1 MSDIAD
7 QLRRSSADRERML
20 ANRAFI
26 VLGLIPLALSCLFVP
41 AAFGPVAGLCPL
53 DIFHVSVV
61 PSPQSLSLWKY
72 GSWLGVGFLL
82 ALALFKRPFG
92 LVFLTVESVSFA
104 VLLIRLGEAMKW

>member
-7 QLRRSSADRERML
+7 KLRRSSAGRERML
-20 ANRAFI
+20 ANRAFV

-41 AAFGPVAGLCPL
+41 AFGPVAGLCPL

-72 GSWLGVGFLL
+72 GSWLAVGVLL

-104 VLLIRLGEAMKW
+104 ALLIRLAEAMKW